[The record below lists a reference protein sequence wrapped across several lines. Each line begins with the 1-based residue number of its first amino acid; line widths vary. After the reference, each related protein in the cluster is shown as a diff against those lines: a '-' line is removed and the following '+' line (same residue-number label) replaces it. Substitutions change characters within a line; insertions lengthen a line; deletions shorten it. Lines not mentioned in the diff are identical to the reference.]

1 MSYYS
6 ILSIIPWFLAS
17 FIVAALHIAAAV
29 ILLKEHHSGPIL
41 MLVGSA
47 IALIGQVGSAVLQIV
62 LIRNNSLAETIQW
75 ITATSAFSSLGTI
88 LFAIGLLLHAL
99 RQRGKANRIAEL
111 EAILNSRNS

>member
-6 ILSIIPWFLAS
+6 ILSIIPWFLVS
-17 FIVAALHIAAAV
+17 FIITALHIAAAV
-29 ILLKEHHSGPIL
+29 ILLKERHSGPIL

-47 IALIGQVGSAVLQIV
+47 ITLLGQIGGAVVQVFLMRTNFRPESY
-62 LIRNNSLAETIQW
+62 QW
-75 ITATSAFSSLGTI
+75 ITATSALSSLGAL

-111 EAILNSRNS
+111 EMILNSRNS